1 MSTKIRQ
8 FIQVF
13 SGTSLIGIGISLN
26 YLANLGLGP
35 WGVFHDGLSKTLG
48 ISYGRTIII
57 TGVAVMLLWIPLKQ
71 KPGLGTIVDIF
82 LVGIVADLIILN
94 FELSDSI
101 FLSLTLIAFGIILIG
116 AGTAIY
122 VGADLGAGPRD
133 GVMVG
138 LETIGLKIGTARN
151 LIELFAFLTGW
162 LLGGLVGYVTI
173 LFVIG
178 IGPVVQIVL
187 PYVDTVSYTHLTLPT
202 KA

>member
-8 FIQVF
+8 FFQVF

-187 PYVDTVSYTHLTLPT
+187 PYVDMR
-202 KA
+202 KND

>member
-8 FIQVF
+8 LIQVF

-48 ISYGRTIII
+48 ISYGKTIII

-82 LVGIVADLIILN
+82 LVGSVADLIILN
-94 FELSDSI
+94 FEFSDSI
-101 FLSLTLIAFGIILIG
+101 FLSLILIVLGIILIG

-122 VGADLGAGPRD
+122 IGADFGAGPRD

-138 LETIGLKIGTARN
+138 LETIGFKIGTARN
-151 LIELFAFLTGW
+151 LIELFAFITGW

-173 LFVIG
+173 VFVIG

-187 PYVDTVSYTHLTLPT
+187 PFVDMR
-202 KA
+202 KNA

>member
-101 FLSLTLIAFGIILIG
+101 LLSLTLIAFGIILIG

-178 IGPVVQIVL
+178 IGPVVQMVL
-187 PYVDTVSYTHLTLPT
+187 PYVDMR
-202 KA
+202 KND

>member
-13 SGTSLIGIGISLN
+13 LGTSLIGIGISLN

-71 KPGLGTIVDIF
+71 KPGIGTVVDIF

-178 IGPVVQIVL
+178 IGPVVQKVL
-187 PYVDTVSYTHLTLPT
+187 PYVDMR
-202 KA
+202 KND

>member
-35 WGVFHDGLSKTLG
+35 WGVFHDGLSKTLD

-71 KPGLGTIVDIF
+71 KPGIGTIVDIF

-94 FELSDSI
+94 FELSESI

-138 LETIGLKIGTARN
+138 LESIGLKIGTARN

-178 IGPVVQIVL
+178 IGPVVQMVL
-187 PYVDTVSYTHLTLPT
+187 PYVDMR
-202 KA
+202 KNA

>member
-13 SGTSLIGIGISLN
+13 LGTSLIGIGISLN
-26 YLANLGLGP
+26 YLENLGLGP

-82 LVGIVADLIILN
+82 LVGIVAYLIILN

-187 PYVDTVSYTHLTLPT
+187 PYVDMR
-202 KA
+202 KND

>member
-178 IGPVVQIVL
+178 IGPIVQIVL
-187 PYVDTVSYTHLTLPT
+187 PYVDMR
-202 KA
+202 KND

>member
-173 LFVIG
+173 LFLIG
-178 IGPVVQIVL
+178 IGPVVQMVL
-187 PYVDTVSYTHLTLPT
+187 PYVDMR
-202 KA
+202 KND

>member
-1 MSTKIRQ
+1 MWTKIRQ

-187 PYVDTVSYTHLTLPT
+187 PYVDMR
-202 KA
+202 KND

>member
-35 WGVFHDGLSKTLG
+35 WGVFHDGISKTLD

-57 TGVAVMLLWIPLKQ
+57 TGVGVMLLWIPLKQ
-71 KPGLGTIVDIF
+71 KPGIGTIVDIF

-138 LETIGLKIGTARN
+138 LESIGLKIGTARN

-178 IGPVVQIVL
+178 IGPVVQMVL
-187 PYVDTVSYTHLTLPT
+187 PYVDMR
-202 KA
+202 KNA

>member
-1 MSTKIRQ
+1 MSKKIRQ

-13 SGTSLIGIGISLN
+13 LGTSLIGIGISLN

-187 PYVDTVSYTHLTLPT
+187 PYVDMR
-202 KA
+202 KND

>member
-8 FIQVF
+8 LIQVF

-35 WGVFHDGLSKTLG
+35 WGVFHDGLTKTLG
-48 ISYGRTIII
+48 ISYGRTINI

-138 LETIGLKIGTARN
+138 LESIGLKIGTARN

-178 IGPVVQIVL
+178 IGPVVQMVL
-187 PYVDTVSYTHLTLPT
+187 PYVDMR
-202 KA
+202 KNA

>member
-101 FLSLTLIAFGIILIG
+101 FLSLTLIASGIILIG

-138 LETIGLKIGTARN
+138 LETLGLKIGTARN

-187 PYVDTVSYTHLTLPT
+187 PYVDMR
-202 KA
+202 KND

>member
-35 WGVFHDGLSKTLG
+35 WGVFHDGLSKALG

-57 TGVAVMLLWIPLKQ
+57 TGVAVMLLWVPLKQ

-187 PYVDTVSYTHLTLPT
+187 PYVDMR
-202 KA
+202 KND

>member
-1 MSTKIRQ
+1 MLTKIRQ

-71 KPGLGTIVDIF
+71 KPGIGTIVDIF

-116 AGTAIY
+116 SGTAIY

-178 IGPVVQIVL
+178 IGPVVQLVL
-187 PYVDTVSYTHLTLPT
+187 PYVDMR
-202 KA
+202 KND

>member
-71 KPGLGTIVDIF
+71 KPGIGTIVDIF

-178 IGPVVQIVL
+178 IGPVVQMVL
-187 PYVDTVSYTHLTLPT
+187 PYVDMQ
-202 KA
+202 KND

>member
-35 WGVFHDGLSKTLG
+35 WGVFHDGLSNTLG

-187 PYVDTVSYTHLTLPT
+187 PYVDMR
-202 KA
+202 KND

>member
-178 IGPVVQIVL
+178 IGPVVQIIL
-187 PYVDTVSYTHLTLPT
+187 PYVDMR
-202 KA
+202 KND

>member
-8 FIQVF
+8 LIQVF

-133 GVMVG
+133 GVRVG

-187 PYVDTVSYTHLTLPT
+187 PYVDMR
-202 KA
+202 KND

>member
-133 GVMVG
+133 AVMVG
-138 LETIGLKIGTARN
+138 LETIGFKIGTARN

-187 PYVDTVSYTHLTLPT
+187 PYVDMR
-202 KA
+202 KND

>member
-13 SGTSLIGIGISLN
+13 SGTSLIGIGMSLN

-35 WGVFHDGLSKTLG
+35 WGVFYDGLSKTLG

-187 PYVDTVSYTHLTLPT
+187 PYVDMR
-202 KA
+202 KND

>member
-101 FLSLTLIAFGIILIG
+101 FLSLTLIAFGIIFIG

-187 PYVDTVSYTHLTLPT
+187 PYVDMR
-202 KA
+202 KND